1 MGAAILRSTLPL
13 KWIDFKLSFLLAL
26 WASDVIYVADLES
39 YPLHV
44 TILAPFSP
52 SWVAIP
58 HISCMTYTIVLT
70 VCHTLINVFLWRHAQ
85 SYNQSFWY
93 LVVSLIHF
101 WWLWNGRFELKSI
114 LSLYNGMAKFIEGSP
129 VRQSDLER
137 CSADR
142 AHAFFL
148 LADHETEVCSCIPV
162 ESILLLNYFTDLQ
175 FCCGHL

>member
-1 MGAAILRSTLPL
+1 
-13 KWIDFKLSFLLAL
+13 LAL

-52 SWVAIP
+52 S
-58 HISCMTYTIVLT
+58 
-70 VCHTLINVFLWRHAQ
+70 
-85 SYNQSFWY
+85 
-93 LVVSLIHF
+93 
-101 WWLWNGRFELKSI
+101 FELKSI

-148 LADHETEVCSCIPV
+148 LADHETEDPKV
-162 ESILLLNYFTDLQ
+162 EDAAQIVKALAVHR
-175 FCCGHL
+175 FCGEHVRVIVEVLDPETQNSAVWDETYKGGIEIICPIKVHYKMIARRWVAPFEHFL